1 MPLAQGPTD
10 TGTRAGGVAS
20 PVTVSTN
27 LTHPVSPSSQL

>member
-1 MPLAQGPTD
+1 MPLAQRPSA
-10 TGTRAGGVAS
+10 TGTRAGWVAS